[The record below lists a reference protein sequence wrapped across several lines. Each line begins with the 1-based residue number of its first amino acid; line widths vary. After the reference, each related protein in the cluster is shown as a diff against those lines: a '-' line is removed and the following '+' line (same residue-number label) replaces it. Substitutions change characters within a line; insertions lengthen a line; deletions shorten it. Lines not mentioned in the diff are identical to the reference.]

1 VQHIHY
7 ECVEMRPWEVLVSF
21 PYTWQSGNE
30 TMEVLVS
37 FPDHLYGP
45 HKVSAIGSNYYAY
58 IEAHF

>member
-1 VQHIHY
+1 MGGLGLIPIPSVQ
-7 ECVEMRPWEVLVSF
+7 S
-21 PYTWQSGNE
+21 TWQSRNE